1 MGQEKMKYLESLV
14 GKTPMLELIFDYK
27 GEKMDLIDRIFEKYG
42 VKKVATMLIIIS
54 SISLIIIA
62 VLIFK
67 TISDSNEFQK
77 QERIRQQNIQE
88 TEIPAFEDFNKKL
101 NERFRRSC

>member
-1 MGQEKMKYLESLV
+1 
-14 GKTPMLELIFDYK
+14 
-27 GEKMDLIDRIFEKYG
+27 MDLIDRIFEKYG

-88 TEIPAFEDFNKKL
+88 TEIPTFEDFNKKL
-101 NERFRRSC
+101 NERFWRSC

>member
-1 MGQEKMKYLESLV
+1 
-14 GKTPMLELIFDYK
+14 
-27 GEKMDLIDRIFEKYG
+27 MDLIDRIFEKYG

-54 SISLIIIA
+54 A

>member
-1 MGQEKMKYLESLV
+1 
-14 GKTPMLELIFDYK
+14 
-27 GEKMDLIDRIFEKYG
+27 MDLIDRIFEKYG
-42 VKKVATMLIIIS
+42 VKKVATMIIIIS
-54 SISLIIIA
+54 AISLIIIA

-88 TEIPAFEDFNKKL
+88 TEIPAFEDFNKRL